1 MYFTISTG
9 LTIEND
15 QSKQKG
21 HLGFF
26 FVAVTYTKLMLVFF
40 FPRSNSAKQVVS
52 STRNS
57 ILSQTYLAS
66 SKAQRLSLGDCLRAF
81 MTDASKRFDA
91 NFKEQG
97 FARLW

>member
-26 FVAVTYTKLMLVFF
+26 FAAVAYTKLMFTFF
-40 FPRSNSAKQVVS
+40 FHDQ
-52 STRNS
+52 
-57 ILSQTYLAS
+57 I
-66 SKAQRLSLGDCLRAF
+66 AQRKYFEYEELDPITDVLGVLQSPKPFLR
-81 MTDASKRFDA
+81 
-91 NFKEQG
+91 
-97 FARLW
+97 RLLACIYDRHD